1 MSFNRLIYDGC
12 QYNKNLKEQQG
23 TFNYIMN
30 KEKYNLPAHLQA
42 RHNITG
48 ILQNNPVGVYDRPH
62 GHLVDIE
69 NDLQG
74 LNRTLSRCPSHK
86 YNPNH
91 QCSTGNSNCHL
102 NQRPG
107 SCLDCIKH
115 KDTHQNTNKIIDYH
129 KKVSFK
135 TCTSDKC
142 F

>member
-23 TFNYIMN
+23 TYSYIMN
-30 KEKYNLPAHLQA
+30 KQKYNLPAHLQA
-42 RHNITG
+42 RHATKG

-62 GHLVDIE
+62 VQLIDIE

-74 LNRTLSRCPSHK
+74 LNRTLSRCPSKK
-86 YNPNH
+86 YNPTK
-91 QCSTGNSNCHL
+91 QCPNGNCHL
-102 NQRPG
+102 AHRPG
-107 SCLDCIKH
+107 TCMGCVKQT
-115 KDTHQNTNKIIDYH
+115 DTHNNNANIIDYH
-129 KKVSFK
+129 KKVNFK